1 MHLMETRPEIFG
13 SGEVADITQSE
24 DIFVF
29 LMLKSFMVNIE
40 EIVRGRGSKSS
51 INQILVMGS
60 GNQRVKGLVRSGHKS
75 SSFLVLE
82 HSFLRVFLDF
92 F

>member
-29 LMLKSFMVNIE
+29 LVLEGFMVNIE
-40 EIVRGRGSKSS
+40 EVVGSGGGKSG
-51 INQILVMGS
+51 IHQTLVMGS
-60 GNQRVKGLVRSGHKS
+60 GHQGVKGLVRFGHESSG
-75 SSFLVLE
+75 FLVLE
-82 HSFLRVFLDF
+82 HGLLGVLLDF